1 MTGLKVSC
9 FRFTMMLIDMT
20 ETFHL
25 ALLENLHYLR
35 TVHINVWIVIQD
47 VTGRRYLCH
56 TY

>member
-25 ALLENLHYLR
+25 DLLENLQYLP